1 MELDMNYVKMEL
13 GERIRVAR
21 LIKKMSKEDLA
32 KAVGVSKSS
41 ICRYESGI
49 SIPQGDILFKLMYIL
64 DINMVSK
71 EEYDTKMMEK
81 MMQEFIK

>member
-1 MELDMNYVKMEL
+1 MELDMDYVKMEL

-32 KAVGVSKSS
+32 KAVGVSVKS

-49 SIPQGDILFKLMYIL
+49 SAPNADILFAIMYIL
-64 DINMVSK
+64 DMNMLSK
-71 EEYDTKMMEK
+71 EEYDAEMGDK
-81 MMQEFIK
+81 